1 MMKYNVLP
9 NTDIKVSKICLG
21 TMTYG
26 RQNSEEDG
34 HQQLDFALEKGI
46 NFIDTAEMYPVPA
59 EATRYG
65 NTERIIGSWIKK
77 SGKRNDIVLATK
89 IAGPGDYTKHIRTT
103 GFSENA
109 LNEAV
114 ENSLK
119 RLQTDFIDLYQLHW
133 PDRNTNKFGV
143 RGFKPMTNEKWE
155 DNFKEVL
162 HSLDKIMK
170 SGKIRHIGLSNENP
184 WGMMRFL
191 EESKNDLPRMITI
204 QNPYSLLN
212 RQFEVGNAEVS
223 IRENVGLLAYSP
235 LGCGVLSGKYIQK
248 KDKENS
254 RLNLFKR
261 FVRYSSNQSTEA
273 TKMYLE
279 IAQRNDISLT
289 KMALA
294 FINQQPFV
302 TSNIIG
308 ATNLSQ
314 LQENIDSVELELSFD
329 VLKEIDSVHETIP
342 DPAT

>member
-1 MMKYNVLP
+1 
-9 NTDIKVSKICLG
+9 
-21 TMTYG
+21 MTYG
-26 RQNSEEDG
+26 RQNSEDDG
-34 HQQLDFALEKGI
+34 HQQLDYALEKGV

>member
-26 RQNSEEDG
+26 RQNSEDDG
-34 HQQLDFALEKGI
+34 HQQLDYALEKGV

-155 DNFKEVL
+155 DNFKEIL

>member
-26 RQNSEEDG
+26 RQNSEDDG
-34 HQQLDFALEKGI
+34 HQQLDYALEKGV

-314 LQENIDSVELELSFD
+314 LQENIDSVEIELNTD

>member
-1 MMKYNVLP
+1 MKYNLLP
-9 NTDIKVSKICLG
+9 NTDIKVSRICLG

-26 RQNSEEDG
+26 RQNTETDG
-34 HQQLDFALEKGI
+34 HQQIDYSLERGV

-77 SGKRNDIVLATK
+77 SKKRDSIVLATK

-103 GFSENA
+103 GFEKA
-109 LNEAV
+109 GLIEAV
-114 ENSLK
+114 DNSLE
-119 RLQTDFIDLYQLHW
+119 RLQTEYIDLYQLHW
-133 PDRNTNKFGV
+133 PERLTNRFGK
-143 RGFKPMTNEKWE
+143 RGYKYEKEEKWK
-155 DNFKEVL
+155 DNFNEVL
-162 HSLDKIMK
+162 HTLDEIIKT
-170 SGKIRHIGLSNENP
+170 GKIRHIGISNENP
-184 WGMMRFL
+184 WGTMRFL
-191 EESKNDLPRMITI
+191 EESKNELPRMITI

-223 IRENVGLLAYSP
+223 MQENVGLLAYSP
-235 LGCGVLSGKYIQK
+235 LGCGVLSGKYIEK
-248 KDKENS
+248 KDSPNS

-273 TKMYLE
+273 AKLYLE
-279 IAQRNDISLT
+279 IANKHNLSLT
-289 KMALA
+289 SLALA

-308 ATNLSQ
+308 ATNLDQ
-314 LQENIDSVELELSFD
+314 LKENIDSIYISLSD
-329 VLKEIDSVHETIP
+329 NVLREIEKVHEMIP

>member
-1 MMKYNVLP
+1 MKYNVLP

-26 RQNSEEDG
+26 RQNSEDDG
-34 HQQLDFALEKGI
+34 HQQLDYALEKGV

-103 GFSENA
+103 GFSESA

>member
-34 HQQLDFALEKGI
+34 HQQLDYALEKGI

-89 IAGPGDYTKHIRTT
+89 IAGPGDYTKHIRST
-103 GFSENA
+103 GFSESA

-155 DNFKEVL
+155 DNFKAIL
-162 HSLDKIMK
+162 HYLDKIMK

-235 LGCGVLSGKYIQK
+235 LGCGVLTGKYIQK
-248 KDKENS
+248 KDNDNS

-314 LQENIDSVELELSFD
+314 LQENIESVEVELSNA

>member
-26 RQNSEEDG
+26 RQNSEDDG
-34 HQQLDFALEKGI
+34 HQQLDYALEKGV

-103 GFSENA
+103 GFSESA

-235 LGCGVLSGKYIQK
+235 LGCGVLTGKYIQK